1 MKYALKKRGP
11 AMNKTFIPKHK
22 YNHIKKCL
30 RDLNNTFRNCTDN
43 QIIATHKASLQDTIL
58 NLFDNLSEEQTA
70 LLDILKI
77 TDSLSIDQYLADLE
91 EYVYGIVV
99 PTSSQIKKVFRKEK
113 KLKLPLINEE
123 NPKLVYLGWLDESIR
138 KLFITYPLEDKLIG
152 MACRIPNQDSNN
164 THICTFCNHV
174 GKEDEVAFVSPI
186 CKTAHDEYRSIGFH
200 MCLDSAKCNERIIST
215 EKLEKILKDVN
226 HLN

>member
-1 MKYALKKRGP
+1 
-11 AMNKTFIPKHK
+11 MNKTFIPKHK

-30 RDLNNTFRNCTDN
+30 RDLNNTFRNCIDN

-58 NLFDNLSEEQTA
+58 NLFENLSEEQIA

-99 PTSSQIKKVFRKEK
+99 PTCSQIKKVFRKEK
-113 KLKLPLINEE
+113 KLKLPLISEE

-152 MACRIPNQDSNN
+152 MACRIFAKQLTMN
-164 THICTFCNHV
+164 T
-174 GKEDEVAFVSPI
+174 D
-186 CKTAHDEYRSIGFH
+186 
-200 MCLDSAKCNERIIST
+200 L
-215 EKLEKILKDVN
+215 
-226 HLN
+226 

>member
-1 MKYALKKRGP
+1 
-11 AMNKTFIPKHK
+11 MNKMFISKHK

-99 PTSSQIKKVFRKEK
+99 PTSSQIKKVFRKEAQTSSHK
-113 KLKLPLINEE
+113 RRKSKTCLFRLVGRIHSQAFYHLSSRRQTYRHGLQ
-123 NPKLVYLGWLDESIR
+123 NPESR
-138 KLFITYPLEDKLIG
+138 L
-152 MACRIPNQDSNN
+152 
-164 THICTFCNHV
+164 
-174 GKEDEVAFVSPI
+174 
-186 CKTAHDEYRSIGFH
+186 
-200 MCLDSAKCNERIIST
+200 
-215 EKLEKILKDVN
+215 
-226 HLN
+226 